1 MKFEKNTEL
10 DQANLRLIVA
20 TCAIL
25 YVVLIGLLPGLKV
38 ETYLP
43 IVAYYGLFLIAS
55 ILLRQA
61 IVRWPGHYPARRIFC
76 MLHDYAG
83 TSFGLIVGGGRRC
96 RCTR

>member
-38 ETYLP
+38 GTTCRSLP
-43 IVAYYGLFLIAS
+43 TTACS
-55 ILLRQA
+55 
-61 IVRWPGHYPARRIFC
+61 
-76 MLHDYAG
+76 
-83 TSFGLIVGGGRRC
+83 
-96 RCTR
+96 

>member
-61 IVRWPGHYPARRIFC
+61 IVRWPS
-76 MLHDYAG
+76 
-83 TSFGLIVGGGRRC
+83 TQVGR
-96 RCTR
+96 

>member
-43 IVAYYGLFLIAS
+43 IVAYYGLFLIA
-55 ILLRQA
+55 
-61 IVRWPGHYPARRIFC
+61 
-76 MLHDYAG
+76 
-83 TSFGLIVGGGRRC
+83 
-96 RCTR
+96 

>member
-1 MKFEKNTEL
+1 SPGVAVSAAHATLARYRPGPPFVRLRDEGGETEEKARGAPMHTEVHMKFEKNTEL

-43 IVAYYGLFLIAS
+43 IVA
-55 ILLRQA
+55 
-61 IVRWPGHYPARRIFC
+61 
-76 MLHDYAG
+76 
-83 TSFGLIVGGGRRC
+83 
-96 RCTR
+96 